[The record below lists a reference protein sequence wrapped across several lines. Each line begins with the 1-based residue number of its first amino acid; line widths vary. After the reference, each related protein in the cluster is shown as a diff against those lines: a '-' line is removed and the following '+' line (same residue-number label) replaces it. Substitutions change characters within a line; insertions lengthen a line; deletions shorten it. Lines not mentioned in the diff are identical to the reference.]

1 MHVIYLHVMNV
12 HARPEIAP
20 SVRPLPLGYRK
31 FVVYNVGILCLHIYR
46 GGLQ

>member
-1 MHVIYLHVMNV
+1 MHVIHLHVMKV

-31 FVVYNVGILCLHIYR
+31 FVVYNVGILRLYNCR